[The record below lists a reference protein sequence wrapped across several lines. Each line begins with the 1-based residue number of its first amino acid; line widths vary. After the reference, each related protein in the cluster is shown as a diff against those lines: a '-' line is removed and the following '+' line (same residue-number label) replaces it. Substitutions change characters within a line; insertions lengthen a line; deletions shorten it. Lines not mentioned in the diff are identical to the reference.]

1 MQAEMA
7 QAQSLVMERGLVG
20 YNRSRIIHPE
30 IGTEP
35 EPYFL
40 LTRTGTAFN
49 TSGSGSKETDND
61 L

>member
-20 YNRSRIIHPE
+20 YNLSRIICPE

-35 EPYFL
+35 ESWFR
-40 LTRTGTAFN
+40 LTRTGTAFKI
-49 TSGSGSKETDND
+49 SGSGS
-61 L
+61 